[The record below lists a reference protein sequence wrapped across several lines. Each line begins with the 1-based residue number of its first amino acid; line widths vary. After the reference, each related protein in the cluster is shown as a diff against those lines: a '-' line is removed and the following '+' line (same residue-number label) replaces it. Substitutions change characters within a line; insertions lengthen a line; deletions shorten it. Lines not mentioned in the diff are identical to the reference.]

1 MTNIKKY
8 IFESFT
14 SIDDMLSEIFKDIN
28 CPDEIKV
35 NSMVVDEIK
44 KLETEEDIYLKQ
56 DISIEIDLNGDI
68 ESQLNEFVHNIYHKY
83 ELIRF
88 IKTNKIIDNLVEEL
102 AEKEK
107 ECQII
112 RKIIFDL
119 TSQL

>member
-35 NSMVVDEIK
+35 NPMVVNEIN

-56 DISIEIDLNGDI
+56 DISIEIDLDGDI

-88 IKTNKIIDNLVEEL
+88 IKTNKIIDDLVEEL

-112 RKIIFDL
+112 RKIILDL
-119 TSQL
+119 SSQL